1 MAGEVSMGNFPNLFK
16 PIAIGNF
23 EVPNRILHEPTDIS
37 SSHADGSVSERDI
50 HHHAEIAKGGAGT
63 VIVGATS
70 PDGKTGRPTVNSLV
84 ADDDRYIPGL
94 ARLADSIHRYGAKC
108 AVQLMHPGRQAAI
121 PRYNTM
127 STNDMVIKIP
137 WSAGHEVIY
146 ATAEEKGKR
155 ARAMTIEE
163 IIDMIDKFS
172 DAAWRVKQAGF
183 DMAQLHGAHG
193 YLIAQFMSPYTN
205 RRNDRFGGSFENRMR
220 FPLAIIDQI
229 HKKCGYDFP
238 VSIRYSVDEWIE
250 GGRNLKESI
259 EVAKLFEEAG
269 VALLDLSQCITETP
283 GAGFDPMYYQQ
294 GWTMYASEEIK
305 KVVKIPVVNSH
316 TLRDPEYCDRVI
328 AEGKTDMVGLSRQ
341 MLADPY
347 WPAKAYLGKV
357 KEIRKCISCLTG
369 CWQDSMLAKK
379 HIACAVNPAAGDMR
393 YDTIRKAEN
402 PVNIAIVGGG
412 PAGMEAARLATIRG
426 HRAVIFEKTGE
437 LGGAILGCCITP
449 GKDKMKWYTDWIRY
463 QVEKLKIEV
472 QFYHEPKVEELKKY
486 DVIVNA
492 TGARSYIPDI
502 AGVKKGSISAFED
515 VIACPKSPCEFYP
528 GDRQP
533 KKIGQKVIVWGDHF
547 AAADTA
553 AFLASIGK
561 EVTIVTENAQFG
573 AMLEPVHMYV
583 LRKRFNQT
591 DAEALSSK
599 PFKYPVKVLTGSTVY
614 AVDGNTVIIADN
626 NFNKKAVAA
635 DDIVSCLRMPNDE
648 LYKKLKSEGFKVVN
662 VGDSASI
669 RNLHA
674 AVKEGANFGLTVDG
688 NQLFN
693 GNEFVDAI
701 SLEVQS
707 QF

>member
-1 MAGEVSMGNFPNLFK
+1 MNNFPNLFR
-16 PIAIGNF
+16 PITIGNF

-37 SSHADGSVSERDI
+37 SSHRDGSVSERDI
-50 HHHAEIAKGGAGT
+50 HHHGEIAKGGSGL
-63 VIVGATS
+63 VVVGATS

-84 ADDDRYIPGL
+84 ADDDSYIPGL
-94 ARLADSIHRYGAKC
+94 ARLADAIHRHGARC

-127 STNDMVIKIP
+127 STNDMVIKVP
-137 WSAGHEVIY
+137 WSAGHEVVY
-146 ATAEEKGKR
+146 AYAGEEGKR
-155 ARAMTIEE
+155 ARAMTVEE
-163 IIDMIDKFS
+163 ILDMIDKFS

-183 DMAQLHGAHG
+183 DMVQLHGAHG

-205 RRNDRFGGSFENRMR
+205 RRSDRFGGSFENRMR

-229 HKKCGYDFP
+229 HKKCGSDFP

-250 GGRNLKESI
+250 GGRDLKESV

-269 VALLDLSQCITETP
+269 VVLLDLSQCITETP

-305 KVVKIPVVNSH
+305 KHVKIPVVNSH
-316 TLRDPEYCDRVI
+316 TLREPEFCDSVI
-328 AEGKTDMVGLSRQ
+328 AEGKTDLIGISRQ
-341 MLADPY
+341 LLADPY
-347 WPAKAYLGKV
+347 WPMKAYHGKV
-357 KEIRKCISCLTG
+357 KEMRRCISCLTG

-379 HIACAVNPAAGDMR
+379 HIACAVNPATGDMR
-393 YDTIRKAEN
+393 YGNVKKAEH
-402 PVNIAIVGGG
+402 PIRIAIIGGG

-426 HRAVIFEKTGE
+426 HEAVIYEKTGE
-437 LGGAILGCCITP
+437 LGGAILGCCMTP

-463 QVEKLKIEV
+463 QIEKLEIEV
-472 QFYHEPKVEELKKY
+472 ELCHEPKNDELERF

-492 TGARSYIPDI
+492 TGAQTYTPDLP
-502 AGVKKGSISAFED
+502 GSGGGNVVLFDD
-515 VIACPKSPCEFYP
+515 VIACPKKTCEFYP

-533 KKIGQKVIVWGDHF
+533 KKVGKRVLVWGDHY

-561 EVTIVTENAQFG
+561 KVTIVTENDQFG
-573 AMLEPVHMYV
+573 STIEPVHMYV

-599 PFKYPVKVLTGSTVY
+599 PFRYPVKVLTNSTVNY
-614 AVDGNTVIIADN
+614 VDGKTAVIEKSNFSKQELEVDDVVACHRRPNT
-626 NFNKKAVAA
+626 
-635 DDIVSCLRMPNDE
+635 E
-648 LYKKLKSEGFKVVN
+648 LYKKLKSDGLRVVN
-662 VGDSASI
+662 VGDSVQV

-674 AVKEGANFGLTVDG
+674 AVKEGAGFGLTIDG
-688 NQLFN
+688 NQMYN
-693 GNEFVDAI
+693 GNGFVDEV
-701 SLEVQS
+701 SLEVQN